1 MPIISPGIPKIIY
14 ERETKNK
21 TKKRTNKKKEE
32 ESKNKGETSYSERM
46 RDK

>member
-21 TKKRTNKKKEE
+21 D
-32 ESKNKGETSYSERM
+32 ESKNKGEGSYSKKWEINDSVERLS
-46 RDK
+46 